1 MDYGLTGIS
10 ARKIG
15 NTSETELDKDSVCIK
30 MGFHLLPR
38 LVSLNDLDWLLAFM

>member
-15 NTSETELDKDSVCIK
+15 NISETELDKDS
-30 MGFHLLPR
+30 
-38 LVSLNDLDWLLAFM
+38 